1 MAQIDQLL
9 TDADAHMDAGRLSE
23 AEQAYRQVIDSA
35 QTPAQSAD
43 GHDGLAAVFQDQG
56 KIDDAI
62 AASRRAA
69 ELLADP
75 NHAYALASTLLKMGR
90 TADALEVFKFVTTLK
105 PDFAEAH
112 GHIGAIFLAKENFS
126 DAIASYQAA
135 VEAQPQSAHLYCNL
149 AIALTRGGDEDAALT
164 AAQRAIDLKPDLPEA
179 HNALG
184 TLWKN
189 RRRPADALAEFVKAA
204 RLNPNFAEAINN
216 IGSILEQLNRLDEAE
231 KHFQRAVELNPA
243 SPTLHENFACNL
255 LLRGDFVRGWQ
266 HYEWRRAAPGNPSN
280 RNLGRPQW
288 DGSPLAGQ
296 TILLYA
302 EQGVGDTIQFSRYIP
317 LVRDRGGKVIVECQ
331 SSIAS
336 LIKQID
342 GAEETIEQGQP
353 LPQFDCSAPL
363 LSLPLIFGT
372 TLYNVPHNVPYII
385 PDPARLQIWAEKI
398 PPSPKTLRVGL
409 TWAGN
414 PRYRNDRIRSCPPGL
429 LEPLAQI
436 PNVKFFSLQKER
448 SANPPESLHLI
459 DLTADLTDFTETAAM
474 ISQLDLVITVDTAIA
489 HLAGAL
495 AKPTWLMLPQVPDW
509 RWLTDRA
516 DSPWYPTLKL
526 FRQTTAGDWADVI
539 GRVAIALTE
548 ASTAKIA

>member
-1 MAQIDQLL
+1 MSAVEQLL
-9 TDADAHMDAGRLSE
+9 TTADDHMDAGRLAE
-23 AEQAYRQVIDSA
+23 AEQVYRQVIEGA

-43 GHDGLAAVFQDQG
+43 GYDGLAAVFQDQG
-56 KIDDAI
+56 KIDEAI

-75 NHAYALASTLLKMGR
+75 NHTYALASTLLKMGR
-90 TADALEVFKFVTTLK
+90 SADALEVFKLVVSLK

-112 GHIGAIFLAKENFS
+112 GHIGAIYLAKE
-126 DAIASYQAA
+126 DLPAAVASYQSA
-135 VEAQPQSAHLYCNL
+135 VEAQPQNAHLYCNL
-149 AIALTRGGDEDAALT
+149 AIALTRAGDEDAALN

-184 TLWKN
+184 TIWKN
-189 RRRPADALAEFVKAA
+189 RRRPADALAEFIKAA
-204 RLNPNFAEAINN
+204 KLNPNFAEAINN
-216 IGSILEQLNRLDEAE
+216 IGSILEQLNRLEEAE

-243 SPTLHENFACNL
+243 SPTLHENFGCNL

-266 HYEWRRAAPGNPSN
+266 HYEWRRAAVGNPSN

-317 LVRDRGGKVIVECQ
+317 LVRDRGGRVVVECQ
-331 SSIAS
+331 AS
-336 LIKQID
+336 VAALIKQVD
-342 GAEETIEQGQP
+342 GVEETIEQGQP
-353 LPQFDCSAPL
+353 LPQFDCTAPL

-372 TLYNVPHNVPYII
+372 TLETVPHNVPYII
-385 PDPARLQIWAEKI
+385 PNPARAQAWAEKI
-398 PPSPKTLRVGL
+398 PSSPKTLRVGL

-429 LEPLAQI
+429 LEPLAKI
-436 PNVKFFSLQKER
+436 SNVKFFSLQKER
-448 SANPPESLHLI
+448 SANPPESLRLD
-459 DLTADLTDFTETAAM
+459 DLTSDLSDFAETAAM

-489 HLAGAL
+489 HLAGAI
-495 AKPTWLMLPQVPDW
+495 AKPTWLMLPHVPDW

-516 DSPWYPTLKL
+516 DSPWYPSLKL
-526 FRQTTAGDWADVI
+526 FRQTTTGDWAEVI
-539 GRVAIALTE
+539 GRIAIALTE